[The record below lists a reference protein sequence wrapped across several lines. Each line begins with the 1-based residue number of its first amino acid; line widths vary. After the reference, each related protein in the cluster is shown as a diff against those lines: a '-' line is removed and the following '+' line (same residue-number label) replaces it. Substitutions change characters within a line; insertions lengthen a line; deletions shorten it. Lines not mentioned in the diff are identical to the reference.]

1 MMASSLKNSQLN
13 LAAATLRSEPSVRL
27 ASPTAP
33 ARSSAR
39 VWSSVT
45 ARYSAGAAFQAS
57 RLFTMQDSA
66 RRASA
71 RQGSAAA
78 SLPGGGAP
86 AAAAPA
92 AAARTSWRMSAAHSG
107 RSLKSLALS
116 APWMAARDVCRVSD
130 A

>member
-1 MMASSLKNSQLN
+1 MASSLKNSQLN

-78 SLPGGGAP
+78 SLPGGAAP
-86 AAAAPA
+86 AAAPA

-107 RSLKSLALS
+107 RSLKSLALR
-116 APWMAARDVCRVSD
+116 APWMAAREVWRVSD